1 MSYFEELYPIVHA
14 DIQKDLVAFINDKS
28 GFTDTFSNIPF
39 VNLRFNTSIEQS
51 KGPKYNLY
59 KGEVGLGIIVKI
71 YFDND
76 NNSYIIESS
85 NYDGDD
91 KILGSVSSKSWTEIK
106 KYAFEMFNDEI
117 NLSVYSQ
124 M

>member
-1 MSYFEELYPIVHA
+1 MPYFEDLYTIVHA
-14 DIQKDLVAFINDKS
+14 DIQKDLMAFINDRA
-28 GFTDTFSNIPF
+28 GFTDIFSDIPF

-59 KGEVGLGIIVKI
+59 KGELGLGIIVKI

-76 NNSYIIESS
+76 SNSYIVESS
-85 NYDGDD
+85 NYDDD
-91 KILGSVSSKSWTEIK
+91 KILASISSTSWTEIK
-106 KYAFEMFNDEI
+106 QYAFEMFNDEI
-117 NLSVYSQ
+117 NLSVYTQ

>member
-1 MSYFEELYPIVHA
+1 MPYFEDLYTSVHA
-14 DIQKDLVAFINDKS
+14 DIQKDLMAFINDRA
-28 GFTDTFSNIPF
+28 GFADIFSDIPF

-59 KGEVGLGIIVKI
+59 KGELGLGIIVKI

-76 NNSYIIESS
+76 SNSYIVESS
-85 NYDGDD
+85 NYDND
-91 KILGSVSSKSWTEIK
+91 KIIASINSTSWTEIK
-106 KYAFEMFNDEI
+106 QYAFEMFNDEI
-117 NLSVYSQ
+117 NLSVYTQ

>member
-1 MSYFEELYPIVHA
+1 MPYFEDLYTIVHA
-14 DIQKDLVAFINDKS
+14 DIQKDLMAFINDRA
-28 GFTDTFSNIPF
+28 GFTDIFSDIPF

-59 KGEVGLGIIVKI
+59 KGELGLGIIVKI

-76 NNSYIIESS
+76 SNSYIVESS
-85 NYDGDD
+85 NYDDD
-91 KILGSVSSKSWTEIK
+91 KIIASINSTSWTEIK
-106 KYAFEMFNDEI
+106 QYAFEMFNDDI
-117 NLSVYSQ
+117 NLSVYTQ